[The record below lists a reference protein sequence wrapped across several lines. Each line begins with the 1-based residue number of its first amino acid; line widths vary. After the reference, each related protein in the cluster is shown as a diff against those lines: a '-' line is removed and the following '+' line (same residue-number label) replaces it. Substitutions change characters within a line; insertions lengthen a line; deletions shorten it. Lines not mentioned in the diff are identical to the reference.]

1 MGLEKDRVAGAS
13 DRTKMAKRILDIK
26 REGGRSDRKPSAS
39 APAYFSSLTVKNIRC
54 FGPKQTLDLT
64 DGEGRPAQW
73 TVILGDNGV
82 GKTTLLQSLAALL
95 PVEDSVFKDDSDK
108 KGIVPRYAEEDKLR
122 DAWEPFRS
130 GTDSFLIVAAFAAGV
145 SLEEGRAG
153 DEIPN
158 FGVEGFRE
166 DGSFVDLRR
175 FDELRDVVTC
185 FGYGAARHM
194 GRASLSTKSQEDPT
208 ATLFSDDTSL
218 VNAEEW
224 LLQADYMASK
234 KSPIQQQAI
243 QRRDRI
249 KDALLRLLPD
259 VADIRFLQPSDNQMK
274 LGIEVET
281 PYGWVAIGDLS
292 LGYTTLIA
300 WTVDMASRL
309 FERYPDS
316 PNPLNEP
323 AIVLVDEIDLHLHPR
338 WQRSLM
344 GYLSEL
350 FPNTQFIVTAHSPL
364 VVQAATDAN
373 IVVLRREGD
382 HVIIDNDA
390 QSIRGWRI
398 DQVLTSDL
406 FGLESARPP
415 AFDDLLAKR
424 KAILSKGKMTTR
436 DKQNLRKIEA
446 QIGSLPAGETPADIE
461 AMDIIR
467 RAADRLR

>member
-1 MGLEKDRVAGAS
+1 MSAHGTRQTK
-13 DRTKMAKRILDIK
+13 KMAKRISNIRRERQLDRTTRARVPI
-26 REGGRSDRKPSAS
+26 
-39 APAYFSSLTVKNIRC
+39 YFSSLTVDNLRC
-54 FGPKQTLDLT
+54 FGMKQTLDLRN
-64 DGEGRPAQW
+64 GEGRPAQW

-82 GKTTLLQSLAALL
+82 GKTTLLQTLAALL
-95 PVEDSVFKDDSDK
+95 PVEYSGSEANEDEKMLA
-108 KGIVPRYAEEDKLR
+108 PRCIQEERLR
-122 DAWEPFRS
+122 AAWKPFRT
-130 GTDSFLIVAAFAAGV
+130 GTDSYRVSAGYIRGG
-145 SLEEGRAG
+145 SLEAGRLG
-153 DEIPN
+153 IEIHD
-158 FGVEGFRE
+158 FRAYVFRPGW
-166 DGSFVDLRR
+166 DHFSAKK
-175 FDELRDVVTC
+175 FDELRDVVC
-185 FGYGAARHM
+185 FGYGAARHI
-194 GRASLSTKSQEDPT
+194 GQGSLSTKNHEDPT
-208 ATLFSDDTSL
+208 ATLFSNDSSL

-234 KSPIQQQAI
+234 TSPIKEQAI

-249 KDALLRLLPD
+249 KEALLRLLPD
-259 VADIRFLQPSDNQMK
+259 VTDIRFLQPSETQMK

-344 GYLSEL
+344 SYLSEL

-364 VVQAATDAN
+364 VVQAVTNAN

-382 HVIIDNDA
+382 HVVIDNDA

-424 KAILSKGKMTTR
+424 KRILSKGKLTTR
-436 DKQNLRKIEA
+436 DKKQLRDIEA
-446 QIGSLPAGETPADIE
+446 QMELPTGETPADIE